1 MVAVRRLAL
10 SEVRNHAALRVE
22 AGPGLVVLTGE
33 NGAGKTNIL
42 EAISLLTP
50 GRGLRGAGLAEVARS
65 DGPGGFGISA
75 LLEGAAGDVSL
86 GVGALAAAPE
96 RRVVRV
102 NGAAKPAAALA
113 EWLAVVWLTP
123 AMDRLFAEAASG
135 RRRFLDRLVLAL
147 YPDHGRQ
154 VLRYEAAMRARG
166 RLLAQEAAA
175 DMGADPVWLAA
186 LEAAMAEHGAAIAA
200 ARSETVAA
208 LAEVLAGMAVD
219 GFARPV
225 LTLEDTTPPDL
236 AAALRAGRGRDAA
249 AGRALLGP
257 HRADLLVVH
266 AGKGQPAARGSTGEQ
281 KALLIAIV
289 LAHAALVRARR
300 GAAPVMLL
308 DEIAAHLD
316 AGRRARL
323 FARLAETG
331 AQVWMTGTE
340 AGLFAE
346 AGAATRLRLAD
357 GGIEAGGV
365 GNNAGGCTSFCNNA
379 RPASIG
385 WA

>member
-1 MVAVRRLAL
+1 MVTVRRLAL

-50 GRGLRGAGLAEVARS
+50 GRGLRGAALAEVARS

-75 LLEGAAGDVSL
+75 TLEGAAGEVSL
-86 GVGALAAAPE
+86 GVGALATAPE

-123 AMDRLFAEAASG
+123 AMDRLFGEAASG

-166 RLLAQEAAA
+166 RLLAQEAR
-175 DMGADPVWLAA
+175 ADPVWLAA
-186 LEAAMAEHGAAIAA
+186 LEAAMAEHGAAILA
-200 ARSETVAA
+200 ARAETVAA
-208 LAEVLAGMAVD
+208 LAEILAGMAVD

-225 LTLEDTTPPDL
+225 LTLEDATPADL

-249 AGRALLGP
+249 AGRALTGP

-266 AGKGQPAARGSTGEQ
+266 AGKGQPASRGSTGEQ
-281 KALLIAIV
+281 KALLIAMV

-346 AGAATRLRLAD
+346 AGAATRLRLA
-357 GGIEAGGV
+357 GGAIEAG
-365 GNNAGGCTSFCNNA
+365 
-379 RPASIG
+379 
-385 WA
+385 

>member
-225 LTLEDTTPPDL
+225 LTLEDTAPPDL

-357 GGIEAGGV
+357 GGIEAG
-365 GNNAGGCTSFCNNA
+365 
-379 RPASIG
+379 
-385 WA
+385 